1 MFAGHTVEQHVVH
14 TLYSLALQ
22 AGLLCGLG
30 AVATDEGP
38 VKGLLALLLD
48 LKSKHGRCAG
58 SLRWVM
64 MIEILRGCRKMNT
77 VRTLLLLNRQL
88 L

>member
-1 MFAGHTVEQHVVH
+1 MFAGHTVERHVVH

-38 VKGLLALLLD
+38 VKGLLALLH
-48 LKSKHGRCAG
+48 LKSKHGCCAG